1 MTLESSANNIGSDR
15 EFILGEG
22 FIYIY
27 IYIYIFIFIYLF
39 IMNNRGTRIDP
50 SCLHVPVS

>member
-22 FIYIY
+22 F